1 MRIRFHPELP
11 QWITSSDIA
20 AYHPSTCT
28 IHVRTGL
35 GWRLV
40 PVLAHE
46 FTHWAIHVLGLPET
60 FHRRLD
66 SPGESALISWIRSA
80 LYALAALAYAL
91 AGVLTLAGA
100 GLILWGY
107 SNYVTKTYFQR

>member
-11 QWITSSDIA
+11 QWITSSDVA
-20 AYHPSTCT
+20 AYHPASGT
-28 IHVRTGL
+28 IHVKKGL

-66 SPGESALISWIRSA
+66 SPGEPALISWIRSA
-80 LYALAALAYAL
+80 LYALAALAVL
-91 AGVLTLAGA
+91 AGTLLVL
-100 GLILWGY
+100 WSY
-107 SNYVTKTYFQR
+107 SNQIRPYVGG